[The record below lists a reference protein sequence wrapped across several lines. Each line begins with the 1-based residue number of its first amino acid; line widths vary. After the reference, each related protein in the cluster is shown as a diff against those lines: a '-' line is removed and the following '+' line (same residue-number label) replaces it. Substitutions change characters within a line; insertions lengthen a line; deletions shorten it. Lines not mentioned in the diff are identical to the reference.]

1 MGFKCFMG
9 FKEKKQSQTKTPEL
23 PNSTEFA
30 KSFQDAEQRAN
41 YWENVDPL
49 PSIAPA
55 LLNSADISDYVRM
68 TGMIYPFHSEDLS
81 GATYTVRLGGICTY
95 FDESENKRTK
105 QCVFCV
111 GEDPLDLPH
120 AEDNRKKYKI
130 ENKLILKPNSITFL
144 TLEPVF
150 QVPQYMVLRFNL
162 KIPHI
167 YKGLLLG
174 TGPVIDPG
182 FKGRLSIPLHNLTS
196 NEYVFSYGDE
206 IISIEVTKMSPI
218 NQYKVTP
225 QTSLDTRLGKYVARE
240 IPNHRQVDQYLQR
253 ALEKTNSNSVVSSI
267 TSTTNEAKKQARQAI
282 KAVKNLSAI
291 GVVGLIGLVI
301 AIVTAV
307 INLLVP
313 SYQLVQSVADKQTAY
328 EIRINNLEEQ
338 ISQLEEALITSN
350 PSGEITGEVSH
361 DAD

>member
-1 MGFKCFMG
+1 M
-9 FKEKKQSQTKTPEL
+9 

-55 LLNSADISDYVRM
+55 LLNSADISDCVRM
-68 TGMIYPFHSEDLS
+68 TGMIYPFHAEDLS

-120 AEDNRKKYKI
+120 AEDNKKKYKI
-130 ENKLILKPNSITFL
+130 ENKLILKPNSIAFL

-150 QVPQYMVLRFNL
+150 QVPRYMVLRFNL

-174 TGPVIDPG
+174 TGPIVDPG

-196 NEYVFSYGDE
+196 NEYVFSSGDE

-218 NQYKVTP
+218 YKYNVTP
-225 QTSLDTRLGKYVARE
+225 QTRLGKYIVRE

-253 ALEKTNSNSVVSSI
+253 ALEKTNSDSVVSSI
-267 TSTTNEAKKQARQAI
+267 TSTTNEAKKTS
-282 KAVKNLSAI
+282 KA
-291 GVVGLIGLVI
+291 
-301 AIVTAV
+301 
-307 INLLVP
+307 
-313 SYQLVQSVADKQTAY
+313 SYKSCKETFDVWNCWFDYSCCCNCDCV
-328 EIRINNLEEQ
+328 
-338 ISQLEEALITSN
+338 
-350 PSGEITGEVSH
+350 H
-361 DAD
+361 

>member
-1 MGFKCFMG
+1 MDFKCFMG
-9 FKEKKQSQTKTPEL
+9 FKQAKQSQTKVPEL
-23 PNSTEFA
+23 SNPMEFA
-30 KSFQDAEQRAN
+30 KSFQDAGQRAK

-49 PSIAPA
+49 PDIAPA

-95 FDESENKRTK
+95 FDEFENGKIK
-105 QCVFCV
+105 QRAFCV
-111 GEDPLDLPH
+111 GKDSSDLPH

-130 ENKLILKPNSITFL
+130 KNKLILKPNSITFL
-144 TLEPVF
+144 TLEPVL

-162 KIPHI
+162 KIPHV

-174 TGPVIDPG
+174 TGPIIDPG

-218 NQYKVTP
+218 HQYKVTP
-225 QTSLDTRLGKYVARE
+225 QMRLGKYIVRE

-267 TSTTNEAKKQARQAI
+267 TSTTNDAKKQAKQAMR
-282 KAVKNLSAI
+282 AVRTLYK
-291 GVVGLIGLVI
+291 VGFISLIGLVI

-307 INLLVP
+307 INLLLP
-313 SYQLVQSVADKQTAY
+313 SYQLMQSVVDNQTSY
-328 EIRINNLEEQ
+328 ELRIDNLEKQ
-338 ISQLEEALITSN
+338 ISQLEKELATLD
-350 PSGEITGEVSH
+350 PSIVNTGEADP